1 MIFLKQLGTNGKW
14 QNILKSHAALQDF
27 GFSQQHLG
35 VRHPVL
41 LDGQIFVVVSSG
53 KFSVLMTFRT
63 IVSII

>member
-35 VRHPVL
+35 VQHPVL

-53 KFSVLMTFRT
+53 KFSV
-63 IVSII
+63 